1 MNDDGTKE
9 RVIEG
14 AERIPGDTSEARIQG
29 EAAGAGSGLR
39 DDASEQ
45 TSGGPSDPQSPQDV
59 GTGSASQIGPAEL
72 AGERDSDQQIS
83 TVDPAHNHL
92 TPSQAR
98 DSGGDEQRSETRANP
113 EASHDSVSNGV
124 KEAPAEP
131 ESTEKNNFGA
141 SNQESA
147 ITPKA
152 DSADGSPNL
161 AQAANHPL
169 AAEKAQPETA
179 APADLRVFHPLEA
192 MEQDRPEDESATAL
206 DSTGARGSDQ
216 PEVAKEFASQ
226 AKAILGNAPT
236 VVTARSDPQIPEVLR
251 QSAGGGALERPT
263 DRVFAVQCGNGWSA
277 LILTDFNALD
287 TIQAKSSRFATALI
301 ARARSAFYAAVQD

>member
-98 DSGGDEQRSETRANP
+98 DSGGDEQRSETCANP
-113 EASHDSVSNGV
+113 EAPHDSVSNGV
-124 KEAPAEP
+124 SA
-131 ESTEKNNFGA
+131 EKNNSEA

-147 ITPKA
+147 ITAKA
-152 DSADGSPNL
+152 DSADRSPNS
-161 AQAANHPL
+161 
-169 AAEKAQPETA
+169 
-179 APADLRVFHPLEA
+179 LRCLS
-192 MEQDRPEDESATAL
+192 RPQRPCWRSARSIVGARLATATLL
-206 DSTGARGSDQ
+206 D
-216 PEVAKEFASQ
+216 KF
-226 AKAILGNAPT
+226 
-236 VVTARSDPQIPEVLR
+236 
-251 QSAGGGALERPT
+251 ERP
-263 DRVFAVQCGNGWSA
+263 RAGSA
-277 LILTDFNALD
+277 AAAGHRPSILSCAAGLPAALRLASGQGD
-287 TIQAKSSRFATALI
+287 
-301 ARARSAFYAAVQD
+301 